1 MPLTSEHLTF
11 ARQTETK
18 NTTFGEYQIVSLL
31 SSTTYYIHYFVDN
44 TNETD
49 FHISFRFY
57 KQK

>member
-31 SSTTYYIHYFVDN
+31 SSTTYYINYFVDN

-49 FHISFRFY
+49 VHISFGFY